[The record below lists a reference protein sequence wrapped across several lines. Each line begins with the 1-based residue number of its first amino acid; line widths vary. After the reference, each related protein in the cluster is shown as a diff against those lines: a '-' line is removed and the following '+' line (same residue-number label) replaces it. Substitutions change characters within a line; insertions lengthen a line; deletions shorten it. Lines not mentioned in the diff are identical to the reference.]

1 MRTDCREAE
10 KPETIPKMWRRGTRM
25 QKMPVHQLDSSF
37 QYSVSVNFTTLAKKV
52 SDTAPKIRHDVYNP
66 DPNTPTDN
74 LFTNPLL
81 ESELKKEI
89 GVLDPDKAS
98 GADGLSNRM
107 IQHTGPIFRCL
118 LFDLFSMI
126 WVGDAHPLTWQNSL
140 LQPIL
145 KKG

>member
-1 MRTDCREAE
+1 M
-10 KPETIPKMWRRGTRM
+10 KSL
-25 QKMPVHQLDSSF
+25 QKK
-37 QYSVSVNFTTLAKKV
+37 SVTLPQKYAMTYTTG
-52 SDTAPKIRHDVYNP
+52 NP